1 MKLPDLVPKAVI
13 SVCNSGGKLS
23 WEIQESENR
32 TLIQL
37 VWKAANLF
45 AEKKSEVRSNWNNL
59 PAHNCQSIVQKP

>member
-37 VWKAANLF
+37 VWKAVNLF
-45 AEKKSEVRSNWNNL
+45 AGKKSEVRSNWNNL
-59 PAHNCQSIVQKP
+59 PAHNRQSIVQKP